1 MRYAIISDIH
11 SNLEAFEA
19 ALSDMEARGV
29 DDIVCLG
36 DVVGYNANPNECI
49 SLINEKSIRT
59 VMGNHDCRAAC
70 IKEPIGFNSRA
81 LDAILWTRNK
91 VTPENIEFLKG
102 LKMVRNV
109 DDKFFIVHG
118 SVESYDEYIYTGEA
132 AAWNF
137 RLLHD
142 LDGPHLCFFG
152 HTHIPAAYE
161 AGNGISRAIDLDDK
175 VADIQLKHD
184 YRYLINP
191 GSLGQPRDGDNRAAY
206 VIYDTEKDM
215 VSFLRVEYDVQL
227 AVDKLEAAWLPPS
240 LAKRLLEGW

>member
-11 SNLEAFEA
+11 SNLEAFESV
-19 ALSDMEARGV
+19 LRDIDSKGV
-29 DDIVCLG
+29 DDIICLG

-49 SLINEKSIRT
+49 NLIIEKQIRT

-70 IKEPIGFNSRA
+70 IKEPVGFNSRA

-91 VTPENIEFLKG
+91 VTPESVELLKG
-102 LKMVRNV
+102 LETVRNV
-109 DDKFFIVHG
+109 DGRFFITHG

-142 LDGPHLCFFG
+142 LNGPDICFFG

-161 AGNGISRAIDLDDK
+161 AGDGVSRVIELGEK
-175 VADIQLKHD
+175 IIEIPIKCGH
-184 YRYLINP
+184 RYLINP
-191 GSLGQPRDGDNRAAY
+191 GSVGQPRDGDNRAAY
-206 VIYDTEKDM
+206 LIYDTDRDT
-215 VSFLRVEYDVQL
+215 VSFLRTEYDVQQ
-227 AVDKLEAAWLPPS
+227 AVSKLEAAWLPTS